1 MSLVGFFVPVV
12 AAFALQAAEPA
23 PLERN
28 EAGDLV
34 EMIEMFEADQA
45 IRFELMSAM
54 KPGED
59 GKFSMPTDI
68 YERMSTG
75 DKQRYERTLELFNAG
90 ALETGLDYYNA
101 AFIFQHGGQP
111 ADYLRAHHAAV
122 VSIAK
127 GYDKSTWISAA
138 SLDRYLDSIG
148 QEQIYGTQRT
158 MQDGVESRKPTQDD
172 VITDHERAQLGVPP
186 LGSGE

>member
-1 MSLVGFFVPVV
+1 MSLAGFFVPVV
-12 AAFALQAAEPA
+12 AAFALQAAQPA
-23 PLERN
+23 PHERN
-28 EAGDLV
+28 DAGDLV

-45 IRFELMSAM
+45 IRFELMAAM

-59 GKFSMPTDI
+59 GKVAMPTDI
-68 YERMSTG
+68 FERMSSG
-75 DKQRYERTLELFNAG
+75 DRQRYERTLELFNAG

-101 AFIFQHGGQP
+101 AFIFQHGGEP

-148 QEQIYGTQRT
+148 QEQIYGTQSTIR
-158 MQDGVESRKPTQDD
+158 DGVEARKPTQAG
-172 VITDHERAQLGVPP
+172 VITDAERARLGVPP
-186 LGSGE
+186 MAAE